1 MDNIDRII
9 VNNDLNYIIGFIV
22 IVYVAV
28 KLQDNLDIRD
38 YPTKLN
44 KSKMT
49 LNFFFLAAV
58 TIIAYHNLVL
68 GVILSMLFLSTNV

>member
-1 MDNIDRII
+1 MDIDRII

-22 IVYVAV
+22 IVYAAV
-28 KLQDNLDIRD
+28 KLQDNLDSKD
-38 YPTKLN
+38 HPTELN

-68 GVILSMLFLSTNV
+68 GVILSILFLSTNV